1 MNRNAGGRLTL
12 LLSLLAAVAAWHAGA
27 AFSAPSDPAP
37 LAETLDRL
45 RAANL
50 PSGLARSGLDSYRSR
65 VCVVPAGVPLPEAGA
80 PVKGGP
86 PACVKAEL
94 GVSDSSLAYLRVA
107 AGPVLYTQVIN
118 SADAWEIT
126 AGAAAPGRRVSKLAG
141 PKTEAL
147 REQARHS
154 LPALFGLLANG
165 DERARA
171 ALKLS
176 RSAHHV
182 VVTWPDGASTNE
194 FFFNEKTRLCEK
206 QVRRT
211 QLGVTILKYSDY
223 RSVAGV
229 RLPHR
234 IEVSAEDGSVIATQ
248 LVEDWSLAV
257 PWPEGFFTPEGV
269 GAGLSGG

>member
-1 MNRNAGGRLTL
+1 MNRTAGGRLTL
-12 LLSLLAAVAAWHAGA
+12 LLSFLAAVAAWHAGA
-27 AFSAPSDPAP
+27 ASSAPSDPAP
-37 LAETLDRL
+37 PAETLDRL

-50 PSGLARSGLDSYRSR
+50 PPGLARGGLDSYRSR
-65 VCVVPAGVPLPEAGA
+65 VCVVPAGFPLPEAGA
-80 PVKGGP
+80 SVKAARGGP

-107 AGPVLYTQVIN
+107 AGPVLYTQVVN

-126 AGAAAPGRRVSKLAG
+126 AEASAPGRRVSKLAG
-141 PKTEAL
+141 PKTDAL

-154 LPALFGLLANG
+154 LPALLGLLAGG

-171 ALKLS
+171 TLKLS

-182 VVTWPDGASTNE
+182 VVTWPDGGSTNE

-206 QVRRT
+206 QVKRT
-211 QLGVTILKYSDY
+211 QLGVTVLKYSDY
-223 RSVAGV
+223 RSVSGV

-234 IEVSAEDGSVIATQ
+234 IEVGAEDGSVFATQ

-257 PWPEGFFTPEGV
+257 PWPEGFFTPDGV
-269 GAGLSGG
+269 GAGL